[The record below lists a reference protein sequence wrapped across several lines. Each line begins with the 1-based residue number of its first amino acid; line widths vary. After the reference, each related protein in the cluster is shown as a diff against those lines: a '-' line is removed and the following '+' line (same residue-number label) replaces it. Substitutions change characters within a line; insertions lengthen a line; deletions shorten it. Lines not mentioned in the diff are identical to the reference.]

1 VQIVFAGKCHPAD
14 FPSKYL
20 IHQVYS
26 LAKDRGFQG
35 RIAFVEDYDMHVAH
49 YLVQGV
55 DVWLNNPRRRQEAS
69 GTSGMKAA
77 FNGVP
82 HLSVL
87 DGWWVEG
94 WNRRNGWAIGENVRT
109 TDPEQEDAEDAESI
123 YQILEKQVVPLY
135 YDRDRRNIPHGWLRV
150 SKETI
155 ASILPF
161 FSTRRMLK
169 DYIDRMYLPAAS
181 NGKTD

>member
-1 VQIVFAGKCHPAD
+1 MP
-14 FPSKYL
+14 
-20 IHQVYS
+20 
-26 LAKDRGFQG
+26 G

-87 DGWWVEG
+87 DGWWSEG
-94 WNRRNGWAIGENVRT
+94 YNGRNGWAIGKNVTT
-109 TDPEQEDAEDAESI
+109 TDPDQEDAADAESI
-123 YQILEKQVVPLY
+123 YRTSWKMRSFLLFMTATVKMYRI
-135 YDRDRRNIPHGWLRV
+135 GWMKV
-150 SKETI
+150 AKEAI
-155 ASILPF
+155 ASIIPAF
-161 FSTRRMLK
+161 CTRRMLIEYFDK
-169 DYIDRMYLPAAS
+169 MYLPAAWICRNTRLKGFKLDDNPYS
-181 NGKTD
+181 GSIF